1 MVDVEQLEEGAGN
14 RTVTFE
20 WDPVPAD
27 WGNALRAFYLPYR
40 WAGWLAV
47 PLAAFSIVLLATG
60 QLVAGL
66 IGIGACLV
74 AAAIP
79 PAQVWVS
86 FRQHPGAGKTMTGE
100 ADGTS
105 VRIMVIDGTGRS
117 ELHWGQLSGWK
128 LTHRGFVLRT
138 RSADGGDGGVYPVPK
153 RAFGSPGDRDRFRAL
168 LERHAGTP
176 A

>member
-40 WAGWLAV
+40 WAGWLSV
-47 PLAAFSIVLLATG
+47 PLAAFSIVLLVTG

-66 IGIGACLV
+66 IGLGACLL

-86 FRQHPGAGKTMTGE
+86 FRRHPGAGKTMTGE
-100 ADGTS
+100 ADGS
-105 VRIMVIDGTGRS
+105 SIRIMVIDGTGRT
-117 ELHWGQLSGWK
+117 ELRWDRIAGWK
-128 LTHRGFVLRT
+128 PTRLGFVLRT
-138 RSADGGDGGVYPVPK
+138 WTSDGGDGGVYPVPR
-153 RAFGSPGDRDRFRAL
+153 RAFSTPQDRDRFQAL
-168 LERHAGTP
+168 LERHAGTSV
-176 A
+176 